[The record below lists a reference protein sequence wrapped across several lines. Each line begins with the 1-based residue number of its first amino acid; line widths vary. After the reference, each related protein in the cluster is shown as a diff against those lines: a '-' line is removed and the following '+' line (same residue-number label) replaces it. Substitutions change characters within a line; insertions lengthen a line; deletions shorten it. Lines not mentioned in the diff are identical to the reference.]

1 MLGEGL
7 RADDHI
13 YPSVTKSIAILGRID
28 AARCVHGLVVKTGID
43 YDVFMGSSTVDMYA
57 KCREIRDARKMF
69 DEMPEKIV
77 ASWTGIISGSV
88 LLGED
93 KESLRLFK

>member
-57 KCREIRDARKMF
+57 KCREIRD
-69 DEMPEKIV
+69 MPERCLMKCLRKL
-77 ASWTGIISGSV
+77 W
-88 LLGED
+88 LLG
-93 KESLRLFK
+93 LG